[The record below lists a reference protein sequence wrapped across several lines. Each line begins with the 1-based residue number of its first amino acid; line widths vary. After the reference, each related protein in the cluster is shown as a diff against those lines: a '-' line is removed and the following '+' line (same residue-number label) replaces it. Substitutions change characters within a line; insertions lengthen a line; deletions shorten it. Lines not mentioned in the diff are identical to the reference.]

1 MKRNAFINT
10 CLHPKRQAIRTCG
23 CEYKRVTGGVGV
35 GWRGGGISHFER
47 KLTLAKDPEEK
58 AGTIKVT
65 GEMITN
71 DISQN
76 STDDYHDISDLDSE
90 TQFNYLYFFCQTP

>member
-1 MKRNAFINT
+1 M
-10 CLHPKRQAIRTCG
+10 G
-23 CEYKRVTGGVGV
+23 W
-35 GWRGGGISHFER
+35 GWRGGISHFER
-47 KLTLAKDPEEK
+47 QLTLAKDPEEK

-76 STDDYHDISDLDSE
+76 STDDYHDTSDLDSE
-90 TQFNYLYFFCQTP
+90 TQFNFFFARLPC